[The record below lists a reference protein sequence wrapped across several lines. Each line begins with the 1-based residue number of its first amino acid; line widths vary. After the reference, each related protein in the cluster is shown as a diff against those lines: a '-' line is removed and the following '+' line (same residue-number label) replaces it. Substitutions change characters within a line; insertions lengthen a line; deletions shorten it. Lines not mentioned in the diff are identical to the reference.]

1 MMKAFKIKRILV
13 TAVLLLAAYLLQC
26 AVFPFL
32 EIAGIKPNLMLIV
45 TSSIGFMGGPRE
57 GMYTGFAAGLLIDI
71 QFGDMIG
78 FYAIIYLIIGYIN
91 GLFRQMYY
99 DEDIKLPLFLI
110 TISEFLYGIV
120 IYFLMFLLRSDF
132 DFLFYLNRI
141 IVPELIYTIV
151 ITLGFYP
158 LILFINQKLEAEEKR
173 SASKFV

>member
-1 MMKAFKIKRILV
+1 MSLP
-13 TAVLLLAAYLLQC
+13 VLLLAAYLLQC
-26 AVFPFL
+26 AVFPCL

-45 TSSIGFMGGPRE
+45 TSSIGFMRGEGGNAD
-57 GMYTGFAAGLLIDI
+57 TGFAAGLLIDI

-110 TISEFLYGIV
+110 TISEFLYGVV

-141 IVPELIYTIV
+141 IVPEMIYTIV

-158 LILFINQKLEAEEKR
+158 IILFINQKLEAEEKR

>member
-45 TSSIGFMGGPRE
+45 TSSIGFMRGPRE
-57 GMYTGFAAGLLIDI
+57 GMYTGFAAGLLI
-71 QFGDMIG
+71 GDMIG

-99 DEDIKLPLFLI
+99 DEDIKLPLFLT